1 MINRRIVRRYAGALF
16 GAASKADLV
25 DRIESDLG
33 LVSYALETSPA
44 LMDAV
49 RSPVLP
55 PHAKRE
61 LIRAVLG
68 DKLHKTTLSYLYLL
82 VDHNR
87 EEAILQT
94 EEEYLVLANEAR
106 GVVSAAVVSA
116 VTLTEDEEARLREKL
131 SAITGK
137 SVQLEKSVDP
147 GLIGGVLVKMDDRV
161 IDGSIRGQ
169 LEALRDRMVG

>member
-1 MINRRIVRRYAGALF
+1 VINRRIVRRYAGALF
-16 GAASKADLV
+16 GAASKAGLV

-33 LVSYALETSPA
+33 LVSYALETSPK

-68 DKLHKTTLSYLYLL
+68 DKLHETTLSYLYLL

-94 EEEYLVLANEAR
+94 EEEYVVLANEAR
-106 GVVSAAVVSA
+106 GVVSAEVVSA
-116 VTLTEDEEARLREKL
+116 VALTEDEEVRLREKL

-137 SVQLEKSVDP
+137 SVELDKRVDP
-147 GLIGGVLVKMDDRV
+147 ELIGGVLVKMDDRV

-169 LEALRDRMVG
+169 LEALRDTLVG